1 MKPAE
6 KLRAATGYLILHH
19 PFIATP
25 LLRLKLVPH
34 PAMPTAGVDGR
45 SIFYNEDFV
54 AGLTSEETIFI
65 LAHEVLHV
73 ALAHHLRRGDRDL
86 KGWNAAADYV
96 INRMLEQAGFS
107 VIEGGLL
114 NPAYDGWSTE
124 RVYQV
129 IMAMAKA
136 QKESA
141 ESLATRKGVAGNE
154 GSAPSL
160 GDYIPEGAGGKV
172 QDMKGEDGKALS
184 QAERS
189 QEEGKLSVTLRQ
201 ALQAQ
206 GMIQGAGVRTSPYS
220 RVVESRPAGFDA
232 RAELAA
238 FLTTTIGRD
247 DYAWLRPN
255 PRYLSAG
262 ICLPSLSASQAL
274 VDVIVA
280 IDTSSSIDSKLL
292 SFMAGVCEDLFAAY
306 PQTLLRVVYC
316 DSEVRSTEEITL
328 HDCPVTFSQ
337 AQGGG
342 LTRFDPVFDW
352 VAENG
357 YQPAFLLY
365 MTDLEGPMPKDPG
378 YPVIWLA
385 IDALY
390 PTPPFGRRIDLSSLD

>member
-1 MKPAE
+1 
-6 KLRAATGYLILHH
+6 
-19 PFIATP
+19 
-25 LLRLKLVPH
+25 V
-34 PAMPTAGVDGR
+34 
-45 SIFYNEDFV
+45 
-54 AGLTSEETIFI
+54 
-65 LAHEVLHV
+65 
-73 ALAHHLRRGDRDL
+73 RRGREAI
-86 KGWNAAADYV
+86 G
-96 INRMLEQAGFS
+96 LEFTRIAGTPD
-107 VIEGGLL
+107 VLQRIHEL
-114 NPAYDGWSTE
+114 NLFGVSL
-124 RVYQV
+124 QV
-129 IMAMAKA
+129 L
-136 QKESA
+136 Q
-141 ESLATRKGVAGNE
+141 R
-154 GSAPSL
+154 
-160 GDYIPEGAGGKV
+160 
-172 QDMKGEDGKALS
+172 GEDGKPLS

-206 GMIQGAGVRTSPYS
+206 GMIQGAGVRTSPYA
-220 RVVESRPAGFDA
+220 RVVESRPTGFDA

-238 FLTTTIGRD
+238 FLTATIGRD
-247 DYAWLRPN
+247 DYAWSRPN

-328 HDCPVTFSQ
+328 QDCPVTFSQ

-365 MTDLEGPMPKDPG
+365 MTDPCPKIPG
-378 YPVIWLA
+378 IP
-385 IDALY
+385 
-390 PTPPFGRRIDLSSLD
+390 